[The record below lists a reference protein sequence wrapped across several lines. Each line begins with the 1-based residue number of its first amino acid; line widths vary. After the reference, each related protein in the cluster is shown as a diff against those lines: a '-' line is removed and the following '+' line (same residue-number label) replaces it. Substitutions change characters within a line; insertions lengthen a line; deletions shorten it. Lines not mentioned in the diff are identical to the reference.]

1 MTMDRSKC
9 FRNFIAE
16 LSRRLADESDY
27 ETELAPKLQE
37 LLNMTGW
44 IVGEAWENGL
54 GGIFKGKYA
63 LMLLTDKGWVADGIY
78 SKADAEFYLEERK
91 EEQPNIN
98 IKIERV
104 K

>member
-1 MTMDRSKC
+1 MDRSEC
-9 FRNFIAE
+9 FREFICE

-63 LMLLTDKGWVADGIY
+63 LMLHTEKGWVYDGIY
-78 SKADAEFYLEERK
+78 SKEDAEYWLKERK
-91 EEQPNIN
+91 KSKFKM
-98 IKIERV
+98 KIERV

>member
-1 MTMDRSKC
+1 MDRSKC

-78 SKADAEFYLEERK
+78 SKEDAEYYLEERK
-91 EEQPNIN
+91 E
-98 IKIERV
+98 
-104 K
+104 

>member
-1 MTMDRSKC
+1 MDRSKC

-98 IKIERV
+98 IKIERI

>member
-1 MTMDRSKC
+1 MDKSKC

-98 IKIERV
+98 IKIERI

>member
-1 MTMDRSKC
+1 MDRSEC
-9 FRNFIAE
+9 FREFIGE

-78 SKADAEFYLEERK
+78 SKEDAQYYLEERK

>member
-1 MTMDRSKC
+1 MDRSEC
-9 FRNFIAE
+9 FRKFIGE

-54 GGIFKGKYA
+54 GGEVFNNKMKGNKWC
-63 LMLLTDKGWVADGIY
+63 K
-78 SKADAEFYLEERK
+78 KK
-91 EEQPNIN
+91 
-98 IKIERV
+98 K
-104 K
+104 

>member
-1 MTMDRSKC
+1 MDRSQC

-37 LLNMTGW
+37 LLNMTGG

-98 IKIERV
+98 IKIERI

>member
-1 MTMDRSKC
+1 MNRSEC
-9 FRNFIAE
+9 FREFICD
-16 LSRRLADESDY
+16 LSKRLADESDY

-78 SKADAEFYLEERK
+78 SKEDAQYYLEERK

>member
-1 MTMDRSKC
+1 MDRSQC

-98 IKIERV
+98 IKIERI

>member
-1 MTMDRSKC
+1 MDKSEC
-9 FRNFIAE
+9 FREFIFE

-27 ETELAPKLQE
+27 EKELLPKFKE
-37 LLNMTGW
+37 LLNMTNW
-44 IVGEAWENGL
+44 IIGEAWENGL

-78 SKADAEFYLEERK
+78 SKEDAEYYLEERK